1 MDAGDES
8 TAEQTVKKKRAVS
21 KQEKAAVAAAPSDP
35 QKVKQGERP
44 KQEARKERRSGE
56 EVRKRKPA
64 VAATSQNETVIDGDL
79 LLPCAYRGG
88 RSCGAD
94 ARVRNTSPAHVL
106 PLRGWSANG
115 VGLPQWWAWLA
126 RLLQ

>member
-1 MDAGDES
+1 MVSSSGGGCDRDVAAES

-64 VAATSQNETVIDGDL
+64 VAATSQTETVIDEMARPGMDAQTMDLESGDDS
-79 LLPCAYRGG
+79 YSGSTSD
-88 RSCGAD
+88 SCSID
-94 ARVRNTSPAHVL
+94 P
-106 PLRGWSANG
+106 
-115 VGLPQWWAWLA
+115 
-126 RLLQ
+126 